1 MIASTDALLYTNKSL
16 ESKRVKSCSLQ
27 PGCSGEVSGKCLKSN
42 AAKCQPNHK
51 SFPAGDYLYSFEF
64 LVDGS
69 LPETITTDL
78 SSIHYNL
85 EASIEPSGPLGSPL
99 TGKLDIPV
107 VRLPTENS
115 LELSEPI
122 TISRTWRDQLGYRV
136 DISGKSF
143 PLGSRIPI
151 SLKLTPMANL
161 VCDWIKV
168 YVTEHVQHWTSGK
181 GSRRLELPTK
191 KLLLFEKKGG
201 LEGES
206 TYPGSEMHIISD
218 GGIGGTGKASI
229 MNNSNANLLGDIS
242 NDTKIELKVQL
253 PSCPEMKRRGKCQWL
268 HFDTDGASLK
278 VNHWIQVR

>member
-1 MIASTDALLYTNKSL
+1 MAS
-16 ESKRVKSCSLQ
+16 
-27 PGCSGEVSGKCLKSN
+27 KSN

-85 EASIEPSGPLGSPL
+85 EASIEPFGPLGSPL

-122 TISRTWRDQLGYRV
+122 TISRTWRDKLGYRV

-143 PLGSRIPI
+143 SLGSRIPI

-218 GGIGGTGKASI
+218 GGIGGTGKTSI
-229 MNNSNANLLGDIS
+229 VNNNNANLLGDIS